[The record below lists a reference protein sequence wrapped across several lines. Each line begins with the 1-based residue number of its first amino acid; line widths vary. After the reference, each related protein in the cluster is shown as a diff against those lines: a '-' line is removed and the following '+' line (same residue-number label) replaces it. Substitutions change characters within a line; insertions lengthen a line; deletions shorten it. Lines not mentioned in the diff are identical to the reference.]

1 MGSYYHLL
9 WWFPPP
15 LGSSIRRCA
24 SGVGEVSGSLVSGEA
39 MAASHF
45 TWLVHSAI
53 SMHVRVGM
61 LFMVP
66 FKTCEVSS
74 SGRMSA
80 SATAPAAGGEDHW
93 ERLARTYV

>member
-1 MGSYYHLL
+1 M
-9 WWFPPP
+9 
-15 LGSSIRRCA
+15 
-24 SGVGEVSGSLVSGEA
+24 SGEA

-45 TWLVHSAI
+45 AWLVRSAI
-53 SMHVRVGM
+53 SMHVRDVGM

-80 SATAPAAGGEDHW
+80 SATAPAAGGEDHR
-93 ERLARTYV
+93 ERPVRTYV